1 MGCSPSRGKLFSGAS
16 SPQQKALLAP
26 CESSDNGNAVTQSSE
41 QSVIDKSAA
50 DCGSGKD
57 VGEDHVISQGKRS
70 SLGEVI
76 FDTTSV
82 IEECIPKTDVNSL
95 INEKLSQEE
104 QQPQGKPPREKGER
118 RKKTKGG
125 KKVKSK
131 DKLKKNSLIQ
141 AKIELPEDMVK
152 AHQAA
157 YAYLN
162 PNITK
167 YETLLGLLDQAAQT
181 QLSLQPMVTMVA
193 MRYDEINQ
201 TLEEMAKEGE
211 KMLEEHGDHMAWPAA
226 LMKTHVVLSANPGGV
241 DKGPH
246 GPPPPDL
253 LQQLLQHSTEKMR
266 LVGESVTG
274 LGDSALEEATEYF
287 ASLSGLLGEKLK
299 SKRAAESRLKQVL
312 ARVEA
317 AAVRKLG
324 AEDSAL
330 HSEDSGIGG
339 ENESLTGSERHRQHR
354 ESCASSGVPSATHS
368 ILLPHG
374 EDEEDDD
381 DEEEDEEEEEGED
394 EEAVREQDAIV
405 STDRRFSN
413 SSLPAHNQKSNI
425 KASKQN
431 LPKEQKLSSRPKTAD
446 ITQPKHRPGQLRGPR
461 RTRSM
466 DNLYWQNENSS
477 AEPNMN
483 LKDLSHRQERIGRD
497 VDSMRGAVG
506 MGSLKAKLRRHSSG
520 GQSIERG
527 PMRASGQSTT
537 FPMMAPV
544 PPGRHAVKR
553 LITTFSNGVE
563 EKPSV
568 PPHVKINRKCR
579 FPMIS
584 NAQTSFDGPSNK
596 NHGVHSR
603 HPDRHDELDVDSLPP
618 PPPEV
623 LMDDSFEMTKG
634 SLGHGEEGGNR
645 SGSSTACQ
653 KTSVSQKLRAS
664 VQSMTV
670 LPNRG
675 TIHQGSLSLS
685 PACPTKTDAVEDQ
698 LHDADAERDQTET
711 LHLRDSACTSA
722 KRCQDSTWSAS
733 APPAGLGSRQ
743 GSSDHAGDG
752 DTSSPQACPPTT
764 PPVSRTRLP
773 PSCPSVCHT
782 IPTPPS
788 YPSGGQ
794 WRAPSPPTSRWT
806 RENSNSDGNIPA
818 LTSVA
823 FTSARS
829 VFCQDQT
836 SRTPSCTSTL
846 PRPWGEASRGRL
858 PMNRGL
864 QSFQRRSSS
873 EQRAPSSLQTEQL
886 LRTSKLNPAE
896 PNATSAE

>member
-1 MGCSPSRGKLFSGAS
+1 ME
-16 SPQQKALLAP
+16 P
-26 CESSDNGNAVTQSSE
+26 CESSDNGTVITQSSE
-41 QSVIDKSAA
+41 QCVIEKSAA
-50 DCGSGKD
+50 DCDSGKD

-82 IEECIPKTDVNSL
+82 IEDSIPKTDVNSL
-95 INEKLSQEE
+95 IHEKLSHEE

-131 DKLKKNSLIQ
+131 DKVKKNSLIH

-211 KMLEEHGDHMAWPAA
+211 KMLEEHGNHMAWPAA
-226 LMKTHVVLSANPGGV
+226 LMKTPLIPGAKPGGENQ
-241 DKGPH
+241 GSH

-324 AEDSAL
+324 LEDSAL

-381 DEEEDEEEEEGED
+381 DDEEDDDEEEVEDEEV
-394 EEAVREQDAIV
+394 VREQDTV
-405 STDRRFSN
+405 VRTDRRFSN
-413 SSLPAHNQKSNI
+413 SSLPAHNPKP

-431 LPKEQKLSSRPKTAD
+431 LSKDQKQSARPKTAD
-446 ITQPKHRPGQLRGPR
+446 ISQPQHRSGQFRGPR

-466 DNLYWQNENSS
+466 ENLYWQNENL

-483 LKDLSHRQERIGRD
+483 LKDSTQRQERIGRD
-497 VDSMRGAVG
+497 VESMRGATGV
-506 MGSLKAKLRRHSSG
+506 GSLKAKLRRHSSG

-527 PMRASGQSTT
+527 PMRASGPSTT

-563 EKPSV
+563 DKPSV

-584 NAQTSFDGPSNK
+584 NAQTSLDGPSNK
-596 NHGVHSR
+596 NHGAHSR
-603 HPDRHDELDVDSLPP
+603 NPYRNDELDVDSLPP

-623 LMDDSFEMTKG
+623 LMDDSFEITKG
-634 SLGHGEEGGNR
+634 TLGHGEEGGNR

-675 TIHQGSLSLS
+675 SIHQGSLSLS

-698 LHDADAERDQTET
+698 LDDADAEKDQTET
-711 LHLRDSACTSA
+711 LYQQARKIIHLRDAACTPA
-722 KRCQDSTWSAS
+722 KRCQDGTWSTS
-733 APPAGLGSRQ
+733 APSAGLGSRQ
-743 GSSDHAGDG
+743 GSSDSGSDG
-752 DTSSPQACPPTT
+752 DTLSPQANACPPTT

-782 IPTPPS
+782 IPAPPS
-788 YPSGGQ
+788 CPSGGQ
-794 WRAPSPPTSRWT
+794 WRAPSPPTTRWS
-806 RENSNSDGNIPA
+806 RENSNSDGNIPV

-823 FTSARS
+823 FASARS

-836 SRTPSCTSTL
+836 TRTPSCTSTL

-858 PMNRGL
+858 PLSRGL

-873 EQRAPSSLQTEQL
+873 EQRAPSSHQTEQPL
-886 LRTSKLNPAE
+886 TTSKDPAE
-896 PNATSAE
+896 PSATSAE